1 LRYLGEG
8 WVGEEAVALAL
19 YRFLR
24 HPDSYEKVVIQG
36 ANTNGEFF
44 TPLSIVQT
52 IVNVIEP
59 EHGTVF
65 DPACVSGTPTRI
77 PGQAG

>member
-1 LRYLGEG
+1 MRYLGEG

-19 YRFLR
+19 FCFLR
-24 HPDSYEKVVIQG
+24 HPDSCEKVVIQG
-36 ANTNGEFF
+36 AHDNGEFF
-44 TPLSIVQT
+44 TPSSIVQT

-65 DPACVSGTPTRI
+65 DPACVSATPTRT
-77 PGQAG
+77 PGQVG